1 MDKTDKKLAKN
12 MRPKKK
18 KYNPKYTKGSS
29 DVGRRKQLMDKISH
43 IYDTEKQPYS
53 AATKKKLDRLM
64 ERQEGFI
71 CII

>member
-29 DVGRRKQLMDKISH
+29 DVGRRKKLMDKIAH
-43 IYDTEKQPYS
+43 FYETKKQPYS
-53 AATKKKLDRLM
+53 AADKNKLDKM
-64 ERQEGFI
+64 MKERDSI
-71 CII
+71 

>member
-18 KYNPKYTKGSS
+18 KYPSKYTKGSS
-29 DVGRRKQLMDKISH
+29 NVGRRKKLMDKIAH
-43 IYDTEKQPYS
+43 IYETEKQPYS

-64 ERQEGFI
+64 KERDAL
-71 CII
+71 

>member
-1 MDKTDKKLAKN
+1 MDKTDKSLAKN

-29 DVGRRKQLMDKISH
+29 DVGRRKKLMDKIAH
-43 IYDTEKQPYS
+43 IYETENQPYS

-64 ERQEGFI
+64 KERDSI
-71 CII
+71 

>member
-1 MDKTDKKLAKN
+1 MDKTDKKLAKS

-29 DVGRRKQLMDKISH
+29 DVGRRKQLRDKIAH

-64 ERQEGFI
+64 KERDKL
-71 CII
+71 

>member
-29 DVGRRKQLMDKISH
+29 DVGRRKQLMDKIAH
-43 IYDTEKQPYS
+43 FYETKKQPYS
-53 AATKKKLDRLM
+53 AADKKKLDKM
-64 ERQEGFI
+64 MKERDSI
-71 CII
+71 

>member
-18 KYNPKYTKGSS
+18 KYPSKYTKGSS
-29 DVGRRKQLMDKISH
+29 NVGRLKKLMDKIAH
-43 IYDTEKQPYS
+43 IYETEKQPYS

-64 ERQEGFI
+64 KERDAL
-71 CII
+71 

>member
-18 KYNPKYTKGSS
+18 YPSKYTKGSS
-29 DVGRRKQLMDKISH
+29 DVGRRKKLMDKIAH

-64 ERQEGFI
+64 KERDSI
-71 CII
+71 

>member
-29 DVGRRKQLMDKISH
+29 NVKRRKQLMDKIAH
-43 IYDTEKQPYS
+43 FYETKKQPYS
-53 AATKKKLDRLM
+53 AADKKKLDKM
-64 ERQEGFI
+64 MKERDKI
-71 CII
+71 

>member
-1 MDKTDKKLAKN
+1 MATKVDKTDKKLSKS

-29 DVGRRKQLMDKISH
+29 DVGRRKQLMDKIAH

-64 ERQEGFI
+64 KERDSI
-71 CII
+71 